1 MGRRSRKRTRPG
13 DREQCRVPVAAAAA
27 VATRTRR
34 TDAPRSR
41 TARRIGQRPK
51 PVWDPWPVSEVATG
65 AGLLLAAIGAL
76 RGAADGGGLIGV
88 GLLLA
93 TVGVIELC
101 VREHFSGFKSHTL
114 LLAFLPV
121 VALHTALRLWVS
133 DRYVGPVALMIDAGV
148 FAALGFVLLDRFR
161 RAQR

>member
-1 MGRRSRKRTRPG
+1 MGKRSRKRTRPG
-13 DREQCRVPVAAAAA
+13 DGEQRRRPIAASAA
-27 VATRTRR
+27 VVPRTPPAGG
-34 TDAPRSR
+34 TRSR

-51 PVWDPWPVSEVATG
+51 PIWDPWPVAEVATG
-65 AGLLLAAIGAL
+65 AGLILAAIGAL
-76 RGAADGGGLIGV
+76 KGAAEGGGLIGV

-114 LLAFLPV
+114 LLAFIPV
-121 VALHTALRLWVS
+121 VALHTALRMWVS
-133 DRYVGPVALMIDAGV
+133 DRYVGPVALMIDAGA